1 MNDYSFF
8 DVAIEASALKFGEFT
23 LKSGRISPYFFNAG
37 LFNHGKTLHQLAE
50 CYAAKLIES
59 KAQFDVLFGPAYKG
73 ISLAALVTSILYS
86 RYGKDVGFCYNR
98 KEKKNHGEGGVLVGA
113 DIKDKKVLII
123 DDVITAGTAI
133 TYQASI
139 ICGSPEHQHLAA
151 GFGITAGTANKEAI
165 EIIKNHGGSIEGVC
179 VALDR
184 QEVAPNEEISAVQMV
199 EKAYEFPVYAI
210 GNLSDL
216 IAYLKVKGQIE
227 HELIERMKA
236 YQQKYSVR
244 VTSLRNR

>member
-1 MNDYSFF
+1 MNDYNFF

-86 RYGKDVGFCYNR
+86 GYGKDVGFCYNR
-98 KEKKNHGEGGVLVGA
+98 KEKKDHGEGGVLVGA

-133 TYQASI
+133 
-139 ICGSPEHQHLAA
+139 
-151 GFGITAGTANKEAI
+151 KEAI
-165 EIIKNHGGSIEGVC
+165 DIIKNHGGTIEGVC

-184 QEVAPNEEISAVQMV
+184 QEVAPNQEISAVKMV
-199 EKAYEFPVYAI
+199 EKTYQFPVYAI
-210 GNLSDL
+210 GGLSDL
-216 IAYLKVKGQIE
+216 IDYLQSKGQIE
-227 HELIERMKA
+227 RTLIERMKT
-236 YQQKYSVR
+236 YQQKYSVAQK
-244 VTSLRNR
+244 

>member
-50 CYAAKLIES
+50 CYAAKLIEVNT
-59 KAQFDVLFGPAYKG
+59 QFDVLFGPAYKG

-133 TYQASI
+133 
-139 ICGSPEHQHLAA
+139 
-151 GFGITAGTANKEAI
+151 KEAI

>member
-98 KEKKNHGEGGVLVGA
+98 KEKKDHGEGGVLVGA

-133 TYQASI
+133 
-139 ICGSPEHQHLAA
+139 
-151 GFGITAGTANKEAI
+151 KEAI
-165 EIIKNHGGSIEGVC
+165 EIIKNHGGTIEGVC

-199 EKAYEFPVYAI
+199 EKAYQFPVYAI

-216 IAYLKVKGQIE
+216 IDYLKAQGQIE

-236 YQQKYSVR
+236 YQLKYSVAC
-244 VTSLRNR
+244 VD

>member
-1 MNDYSFF
+1 MNDYNFF

-59 KAQFDVLFGPAYKG
+59 EAQFDVLFGPAYKG
-73 ISLAALVTSILYS
+73 ISLAALVSSILYS

-98 KEKKNHGEGGVLVGA
+98 KEKKDHGEGGVLVGA
-113 DIKDKKVLII
+113 DIKGKKVLII

-133 TYQASI
+133 
-139 ICGSPEHQHLAA
+139 
-151 GFGITAGTANKEAI
+151 KEAI
-165 EIIKNHGGSIEGVC
+165 DIIKNHGGTIEGVC

-184 QEVAPNEEISAVQMV
+184 QEVAPNQEISAVKMV
-199 EKAYEFPVYAI
+199 EKTYQFPVYAI
-210 GNLSDL
+210 GGLSDL
-216 IAYLKVKGQIE
+216 IDYLQSKGQIE
-227 HELIERMKA
+227 HVLIECMKT
-236 YQQKYSVR
+236 YQRKYSVAQK
-244 VTSLRNR
+244 